1 MTNWERNA
9 ARCENE
15 YGAYVNLKEGYYIC
29 PFCGEPVYEEDWSEV
44 DLGIFLCPIC
54 EDEDEY

>member
-1 MTNWERNA
+1 MTDWERNA
-9 ARCENE
+9 IFCQDE
-15 YGAYVNLKEGYYIC
+15 YGSYVNFEERYYIC
-29 PFCGEPVYEEDWSEV
+29 PFCGESVYEEDWSEV